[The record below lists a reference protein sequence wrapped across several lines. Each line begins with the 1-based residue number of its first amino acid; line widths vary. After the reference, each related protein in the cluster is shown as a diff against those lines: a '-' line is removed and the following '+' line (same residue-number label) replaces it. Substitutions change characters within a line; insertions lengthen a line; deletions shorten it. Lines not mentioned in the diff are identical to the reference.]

1 MTFTVS
7 IVNGGYASAQPGI
20 ESEFNVSPLV
30 ATLGLSLFILGF
42 AIAPLLLAPLSE
54 VYGRSPVYITSIFL
68 FWAFVLPQAIA
79 KNIETILVTKFISG
93 FFASTGST
101 MVGGSIADIWETK
114 DRGPYMNVFVMLAFT
129 ATFLGPMFLGV
140 TAQEAGFRWVFWVCF
155 IISGV
160 YFLALV
166 LILKETRG
174 SVILSR
180 RAAKMREETGD
191 ERYITQADA
200 ERESLAILVRVSLTR
215 PIYLLFTEPIVTF
228 FSIWIAL
235 AWAVFYMLLESTP
248 LVLKASHGFDDAQVG
263 YSYAGPVIAS
273 ILAAGMNSIQDKLYN
288 DAQKRNNGVAVP
300 EARLYSS
307 MAGTILFT
315 AGIFIYGWTSGPQF
329 HWVYPVLGSSI
340 TVFGVYTIY
349 SATFNYLADAYKQY
363 ASSAIAGQSFARNIL
378 AFAFPLFTRQMFER
392 LGFQYASTL
401 VGCLA
406 ALLSVVPF
414 LLFHYGDRIR
424 QKSVFA
430 GAVALD

>member
-1 MTFTVS
+1 MPDDSIITQSTTNTSHRIDLEKRPSQLDTRLSKHISKSGKELPSDPIYIQFQPNDPENPMNWPIRKKRVMTWITTFMTFTVS

-180 RAAKMREETGD
+180 RAAKMREETRD
-191 ERYITQADA
+191 ERYITQN
-200 ERESLAILVRVSLTR
+200 ENRLRSW
-215 PIYLLFTEPIVTF
+215 F
-228 FSIWIAL
+228 
-235 AWAVFYMLLESTP
+235 VF
-248 LVLKASHGFDDAQVG
+248 H
-263 YSYAGPVIAS
+263 
-273 ILAAGMNSIQDKLYN
+273 
-288 DAQKRNNGVAVP
+288 
-300 EARLYSS
+300 
-307 MAGTILFT
+307 
-315 AGIFIYGWTSGPQF
+315 
-329 HWVYPVLGSSI
+329 
-340 TVFGVYTIY
+340 
-349 SATFNYLADAYKQY
+349 
-363 ASSAIAGQSFARNIL
+363 
-378 AFAFPLFTRQMFER
+378 
-392 LGFQYASTL
+392 
-401 VGCLA
+401 
-406 ALLSVVPF
+406 
-414 LLFHYGDRIR
+414 
-424 QKSVFA
+424 
-430 GAVALD
+430 